1 MWQLRIPSKVKI
13 FMWRI
18 LHGIIPL
25 KSIMVNRHVGTS
37 GECPICHVAAEHILH
52 LLFQCHKARE
62 MWRLLGLDSIMEAA
76 SSIDWAG
83 SVVVEYLLRSNNNTM
98 PGFENIGL
106 KETISVACWYL
117 WWLRRCQTHDE

>member
-1 MWQLRIPSKVKI
+1 
-13 FMWRI
+13 
-18 LHGIIPL
+18 
-25 KSIMVNRHVGTS
+25 MVNRHVGTS
-37 GECPICHVAAEHILH
+37 GEFPICHAAAEDILH

-62 MWRLLGLDSIMEAA
+62 MWRLPGLDSIMEAA

-117 WWLRRCQTHDE
+117 WWLRCRGCNPGYPKVMRWLN